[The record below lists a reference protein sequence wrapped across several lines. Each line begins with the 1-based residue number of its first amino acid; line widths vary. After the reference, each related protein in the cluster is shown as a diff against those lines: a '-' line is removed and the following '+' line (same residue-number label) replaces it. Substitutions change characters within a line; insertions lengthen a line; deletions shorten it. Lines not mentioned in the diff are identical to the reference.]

1 VGVQNVGNASPVG
14 FEDARPIEED
24 PMPTRTAVVASR
36 IGLHARPASLV
47 SLAAAGTGV
56 PVLLEAHGRSVN
68 AASILGI
75 LSLDVSHGDEVVV
88 SAEDPAA
95 VDALIA
101 LLERDLTED

>member
-1 VGVQNVGNASPVG
+1 
-14 FEDARPIEED
+14 
-24 PMPTRTAVVASR
+24 MPARTAVVASR

-47 SLAAAGTGV
+47 SLAAAGIGV
-56 PVLLEAHGRSVN
+56 PVQIAAHGRSVN

-75 LSLDVSHGDEVVV
+75 LSLDVSHGDEVTV
-88 SAEDPAA
+88 SADEQSA

>member
-1 VGVQNVGNASPVG
+1 
-14 FEDARPIEED
+14 
-24 PMPTRTAVVASR
+24 MPERTAVVASR

-56 PVLLEAHGRSVN
+56 PVHLGAHGRTVN

-75 LSLDVSHGDEVVV
+75 LSLDVSHGDEVTVT
-88 SAEDPAA
+88 ADDPAA
-95 VDALIA
+95 VDAIIA

>member
-1 VGVQNVGNASPVG
+1 
-14 FEDARPIEED
+14 
-24 PMPTRTAVVASR
+24 MPERTAVVASR

-56 PVLLEAHGRSVN
+56 PVQIAAHGRSVN

-88 SAEDPAA
+88 SADDQAA
-95 VDALIA
+95 VDAPIE

>member
-1 VGVQNVGNASPVG
+1 
-14 FEDARPIEED
+14 
-24 PMPTRTAVVASR
+24 MPQRTAVVASR

-56 PVLLEAHGRSVN
+56 PVQLAAHGRTVN

-75 LSLDVSHGDEVVV
+75 LSLDVNHGDEVTV
-88 SAEDPAA
+88 SADDEAA
-95 VDALIA
+95 VDAIIA

>member
-1 VGVQNVGNASPVG
+1 
-14 FEDARPIEED
+14 
-24 PMPTRTAVVASR
+24 MPERTAVVASR

-56 PVLLEAHGRSVN
+56 PMQIAAHGRTVN

-75 LSLDVSHGDEVVV
+75 LSLDVNHGDEVVV
-88 SAEDPAA
+88 TADDPAA
-95 VDALIA
+95 VDALIE

>member
-1 VGVQNVGNASPVG
+1 
-14 FEDARPIEED
+14 
-24 PMPTRTAVVASR
+24 MPERTAVVASR

-56 PVLLEAHGRSVN
+56 PVQLAAHGRTVN

-88 SAEDPAA
+88 SADDPAA
-95 VDALIA
+95 VDQLIE

>member
-1 VGVQNVGNASPVG
+1 
-14 FEDARPIEED
+14 
-24 PMPTRTAVVASR
+24 MPERTAVVASR

-56 PVLLEAHGRSVN
+56 PMQIAAHGRSVN

-75 LSLDVSHGDEVVV
+75 LSLDVSHGDEVIV
-88 SAEDPAA
+88 SADDQAA
-95 VDALIA
+95 VDKLIE

>member
-1 VGVQNVGNASPVG
+1 
-14 FEDARPIEED
+14 
-24 PMPTRTAVVASR
+24 MPERTTVVASK

-56 PVLLEAHGRSVN
+56 PVQLAAHGRSVN

-75 LSLDVSHGDEVVV
+75 LSLDVSHGDEVTVT
-88 SAEDPAA
+88 ADDQAA

>member
-1 VGVQNVGNASPVG
+1 
-14 FEDARPIEED
+14 
-24 PMPTRTAVVASR
+24 MPERTAVVASR

-56 PVLLEAHGRSVN
+56 PVQIAAHGRSVN

-75 LSLDVSHGDEVVV
+75 LSLDVSHGDEVIV
-88 SAEDPAA
+88 SADDQAA
-95 VDALIA
+95 VDKLIE